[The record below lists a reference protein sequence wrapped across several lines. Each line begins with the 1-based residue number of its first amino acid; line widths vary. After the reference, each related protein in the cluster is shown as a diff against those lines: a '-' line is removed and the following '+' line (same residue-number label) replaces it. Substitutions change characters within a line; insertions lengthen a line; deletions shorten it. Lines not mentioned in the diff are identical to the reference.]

1 MTWLDIGALGVVAL
15 SVVFAYARGVIRSLI
30 GTAAWVLGFVVALAF
45 APLLGAHLPAV
56 KDAPAVP
63 YVIAFV
69 LVFVAA
75 IVAGALIAWP
85 LRAIVRKAGMGF
97 LDAALGASFGF
108 VRGIAIM
115 IAFALIA
122 GVAGFAQRNWWQ
134 NAFLSPSLASA
145 AMALRPWLPPAWAER
160 LDFSPSPMSTP
171 GSALRAPLPAGP
183 GSPEQGASGFPVS
196 ARQPHRATD
205 GA

>member
-1 MTWLDIGALGVVAL
+1 MTWLDIAALGIVAL

-30 GTAAWVLGFVVALAF
+30 GTAAWVIGFVVALGF
-45 APLLGAHLPAV
+45 APLLGAQLPEM
-56 KDAPAVP
+56 KEAPAVP

-69 LVFVAA
+69 LVFVLA
-75 IVAGALIAWP
+75 IVLGALIAWP

-122 GVAGFAQRNWWQ
+122 GATGMAQRDWWQ
-134 NAFLSPSLASA
+134 NAFLAPSLASA
-145 AMALRPWLPPAWAER
+145 ALALRLWLPQAWSER
-160 LDFSPSPMSTP
+160 LDFAPPMTSPR
-171 GSALRAPLPAGP
+171 SALRAPPAPIAGRV
-183 GSPEQGASGFPVS
+183 GAQEG
-196 ARQPHRATD
+196 
-205 GA
+205 